1 MVKQLRLLIHQ
12 LTTEITLLNQP
23 PPNGGNNTS
32 QPTPP
37 SSTPPSDNGQK
48 QVDNGETDDATIEET
63 EEAQPSVLVA
73 ETSEEKAISEKSLNE
88 NEQNIEKEIIE
99 TYTKDFVPNVTDM
112 IKNYSSVVQSFVN
125 KIKGKWSKKN
135 SEEISDSDSN
145 SSEFTKAKN
154 KVASFSTKL
163 KEIEAKAKTKG
174 VQFVPILQKVLIS
187 NLINLGKGFKS
198 ERDKFEKDL
207 PKAKEIKTQQEVNS
221 HLSSNLKYNM
231 FDSGIKLTDQAR
243 KEITK
248 IQKLDDLKK
257 LPTKILKTFGKSL
270 TTPIFKIWSFLNGVK
285 KLGIDNK
292 TTIVNNTKDAAIYVS
307 TKTKEIATAKPN
319 KQTGR

>member
-1 MVKQLRLLIHQ
+1 M
-12 LTTEITLLNQP
+12 
-23 PPNGGNNTS
+23 
-32 QPTPP
+32 
-37 SSTPPSDNGQK
+37 
-48 QVDNGETDDATIEET
+48 
-63 EEAQPSVLVA
+63 
-73 ETSEEKAISEKSLNE
+73 
-88 NEQNIEKEIIE
+88 
-99 TYTKDFVPNVTDM
+99 
-112 IKNYSSVVQSFVN
+112 
-125 KIKGKWSKKN
+125 
-135 SEEISDSDSN
+135 SDSDSN